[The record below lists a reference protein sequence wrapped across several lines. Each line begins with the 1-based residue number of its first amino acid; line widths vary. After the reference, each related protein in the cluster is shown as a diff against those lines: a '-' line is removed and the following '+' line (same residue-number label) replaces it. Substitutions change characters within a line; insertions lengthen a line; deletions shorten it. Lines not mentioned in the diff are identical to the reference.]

1 MNKAKTYIDKTLDK
15 LSKQFPAALIY
26 YAFSPQEKTHIID
39 MQSPVIEKLN
49 ADEWAGVYGDFV
61 DDFESKFV
69 NDSLLFVRKGSLV
82 RLNATKAQRTIAPKS
97 VVAQPTT
104 IDFSYELM
112 SNAIAGAIASGFI
125 YEVSPAVH
133 YGNNQ
138 LVASGE
144 SPPFKIERT
153 YSTQSVPTYVGT
165 DSFCSA
171 R

>member
-15 LSKQFPAALIY
+15 LSKQFPNALIY

-39 MQSPVIEKLN
+39 MQSAAIEKLN
-49 ADEWAGVYGDFV
+49 ADAWAEVYGDLV

-69 NDSLLFVRKGSLV
+69 SDSLLFVRKGSLV

-112 SNAIAGAIASGFI
+112 SSAIAGVIASGFI
-125 YEVSPAVH
+125 YEFSPAID

-138 LVASGE
+138 RIASSE
-144 SPPFKIERT
+144 SPPLKTEHT
-153 YSTQSVPTYVGT
+153 YSAQSVPTYVGT
-165 DSFCSA
+165 DSFCST